1 MLLMKLNVLS
11 KFSTKVQGMI
21 SRNGKDLILS
31 ASEAAELNTTITE
44 LLTDR
49 VVLLEEIRKLQEQ
62 SNTITEVVVK
72 GGSFK

>member
-1 MLLMKLNVLS
+1 MKLNVLT

-31 ASEAAELNTTITE
+31 ASEAAELNSTITE

-49 VVLLEEIRKLQEQ
+49 VVLLEEIKKLQEN

-72 GGSFK
+72 GGNFK